1 MRTHRLDA
9 YCIYTMHYSFDYSM
23 KICIGF
29 ILTKLVCI
37 QCRNLTI
44 HLLRCA
50 LVYRYMWRVI
60 AEESTWWPTMM
71 CVVLF
76 KCYKKMLNCD
86 FRFLHRSIICIVVND
101 ISFLRAH
108 SVKPLFIC
116 KIKPVN
122 NCVKGP
128 EMLREPGDRYI
139 SFIYLFTVLE

>member
-1 MRTHRLDA
+1 
-9 YCIYTMHYSFDYSM
+9 
-23 KICIGF
+23 
-29 ILTKLVCI
+29 
-37 QCRNLTI
+37 
-44 HLLRCA
+44 
-50 LVYRYMWRVI
+50 
-60 AEESTWWPTMM
+60 M

-86 FRFLHRSIICIVVND
+86 FRFLHRSIICIVVNVISFLRAHSVKPLFISFLRAHSVKPLF

-139 SFIYLFTVLE
+139 SFIYSFTVLE